1 MITVNKEM
9 SIGEVL
15 RLDRET
21 APIMMAYGMHC
32 LGCPHATME
41 SLEMA
46 CAAHGVSA
54 DDLVAELNKFFEDKA
69 KKEDK

>member
-1 MITVNKEM
+1 MTIEKTM

-15 RLDRET
+15 RLDLNT
-21 APIMMAYGMHC
+21 APIMMSYGMHC

-46 CAAHGVSA
+46 CAAHGVNA
-54 DDLVAELNKFFEDKA
+54 DDLVKELNDYFA
-69 KKEDK
+69 KKGE

>member
-1 MITVNKEM
+1 MTIEKTM

-15 RLDRET
+15 RLDRNT
-21 APIMMAYGMHC
+21 APIMMSYGMHC

-46 CAAHGVSA
+46 CAAHGVNV
-54 DDLVAELNKFFEDKA
+54 DDLVKELNDYFA
-69 KKEDK
+69 KKGE

>member
-1 MITVNKEM
+1 MTVTKTM

-15 RLDRET
+15 KIDRET
-21 APIMMAYGMHC
+21 APIMMSYGMHC

-54 DDLVAELNKFFEDKA
+54 DDLVKDLNEFLE
-69 KKEDK
+69 KKGA

>member
-1 MITVNKEM
+1 MTVNKTM

-15 RLDRET
+15 KIDRET
-21 APIMMAYGMHC
+21 APIMMSYGMHC

-46 CAAHGVSA
+46 CAAHGVSV
-54 DDLVAELNKFFEDKA
+54 DDLVKELNEFLQ
-69 KKEDK
+69 KKGA